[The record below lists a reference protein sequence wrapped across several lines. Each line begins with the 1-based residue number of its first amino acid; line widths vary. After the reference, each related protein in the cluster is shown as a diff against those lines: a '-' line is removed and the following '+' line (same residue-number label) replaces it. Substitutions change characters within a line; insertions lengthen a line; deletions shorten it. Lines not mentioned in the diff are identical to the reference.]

1 MVEEPAVS
9 HDLTNAGAPLKPLV
23 GLSGIAVLILF
34 TMLATSMRIFAQGP
48 PDGGPPPGP
57 PPDSQPNNGSFTM
70 KVNSDLVLTNV
81 VVRDKKTGEVVR
93 GLKQSDFT
101 VLENGKPQ
109 KISTFDFESVDQ
121 ATPLNEA
128 TVSGM
133 AGSTAAKSPTQNIV
147 ATNEQLRNHRLIV
160 FFFDLTSM
168 QPEDIDRSVDAAKN
182 YVNKQM
188 QPADLVAVVSLNTS
202 LSLDQDFTANKA
214 ALLHAVG
221 AYNGSEGQGFA
232 PGATSTTNTVED
244 STAYTADE
252 SEYNDINTDRELFA
266 ISTIS
271 KSLAYIDEK
280 KSLLYFSGGIS
291 RDGIENQASLRNAI
305 NAAVRANLSIYS
317 VDTRGLQA
325 ISPLGDATTGSLRG
339 NGAYNGS
346 ALQNN
351 FDANFNSQEVMSTL
365 STDTGGKAFFDS
377 NDFAPAFQRVQND
390 TSAYYVL
397 GFHSADPR
405 RDGRYRKLQ
414 VKLNRNDV
422 KLEYRQGYYAPAD
435 FKHSTNEDRERQLD
449 EELASDLPATD
460 VAVYL
465 QALYFRVDETHYFV
479 PVSIVVPGSQIP
491 FTKGGDRDKATLDI
505 VGEVKDAAGR
515 DIGDARQTVKL
526 AIDQSQQVSRKNIQ
540 YSTGFTLPIGKYHLK
555 FVVRE
560 NESGKMGSFETDIT
574 VPDQRKTPMK
584 LSSVVFSSQRVPNTN
599 KKDPSPLVRD
609 GVEFVPNL
617 PHVFRQDQ
625 HLYLLYEVYDPSH
638 AGPIGADSTSAKPSK
653 DAKNAPNA
661 PVRVLT
667 SIEFLNG
674 STKVYETPL
683 VEAKELN
690 TPQRHA
696 VAFQFDVPLA
706 QLKPGVYTCQV
717 NVIDDAGGSFT
728 FPRTAM
734 LVRDAQAAPS
744 TTSPTPPAA
753 APGAQ

>member
-1 MVEEPAVS
+1 
-9 HDLTNAGAPLKPLV
+9 
-23 GLSGIAVLILF
+23 
-34 TMLATSMRIFAQGP
+34 
-48 PDGGPPPGP
+48 
-57 PPDSQPNNGSFTM
+57 
-70 KVNSDLVLTNV
+70 
-81 VVRDKKTGEVVR
+81 VVR

-101 VLENGKPQ
+101 LLENGKPQ
-109 KISTFDFESVDQ
+109 KIETFDFESVDQ

-133 AGSTAAKSPTQNIV
+133 AGSKAPPAAASVV
-147 ATNEQLRNHRLIV
+147 AKAEQLRNHRLIV

-182 YVNKQM
+182 YINKQM
-188 QPADLVAVVSLNTS
+188 QAADLVAVVSLNTT
-202 LSLDQDFTANKA
+202 LSLDQDFTANKP
-214 ALLHAVG
+214 ALLHAVSQ
-221 AYNGSEGQGFA
+221 YNGSEGQGFA
-232 PGATSTTNTVED
+232 PGATSTTNTTED

-271 KSLAYIDEK
+271 KSLAYIGEK

-305 NAAVRANLSIYS
+305 NAAVRSNLSIYS

-339 NGAYNGS
+339 TGAFNGS

-351 FDANFNSQEVMSTL
+351 LDANFNSQEVMSTL
-365 STDTGGKAFFDS
+365 SSDTGGKAFFDS
-377 NDFAPAFQRVQND
+377 NDFAPAFQRLQQD
-390 TSAYYVL
+390 TSAYYSL
-397 GFHSADPR
+397 GFRSNDAR
-405 RDGRYRKLQ
+405 RDGRYRKLLI
-414 VKLNRNDV
+414 KINRSDV

-435 FKHSTNEDRERQLD
+435 FKHSTNDDRERQLE

-465 QALYFRVDETHYFV
+465 QALYFRTDETHFFV

-505 VGEVKDAAGR
+505 IGQVKDAQGH
-515 DIGDARQTVKL
+515 DIGEARQTVKL

-540 YSTGFTLPIGKYHLK
+540 YSTGFNLPIGKYHLK

-560 NESGKMGSFETDIT
+560 NETGHMGSFETDIN
-574 VPDQRKTPMK
+574 VPDLRKAPLK
-584 LSSVVFSSQRVPNTN
+584 LSSVVLASQRVPNTD
-599 KKDPSPLVRD
+599 KKAVSPLIRD
-609 GVEFVPNL
+609 GIELVPNL

-625 HLYLLYEVYDPSH
+625 HLYLLYEVYDPAK
-638 AGPIGADSTSAKPSK
+638 AGAAGSGSDSAPTSKAAK
-653 DAKNAPNA
+653 AAPGA

-674 STKVYETPL
+674 STKVYETEL
-683 VEAKELN
+683 IEAKQIN
-690 TPQRHA
+690 TPTRNA
-696 VAFQFDVPLA
+696 VAFQFDVPLTN
-706 QLKPGVYTCQV
+706 LKTGLYTAQV

-728 FPRTAM
+728 FPRTA
-734 LVRDAQAAPS
+734 LLIKDSQPAV
-744 TTSPTPPAA
+744 TSPAA
-753 APGAQ
+753 APPAITPPVVSPDTKPGGR

>member
-1 MVEEPAVS
+1 MRIRGSKNPT
-9 HDLTNAGAPLKPLV
+9 TNPGAPCLAPETWVSTL
-23 GLSGIAVLILF
+23 GQALVLIVFLIAS
-34 TMLATSMRIFAQGP
+34 TRLQAQN
-48 PDGGPPPGP
+48 GPPPP
-57 PPDSQPNNGSFTM
+57 PPDQPQSAGSYTL

-101 VLENGKPQ
+101 ILENGKAQ
-109 KISTFDFESVDQ
+109 KIATFDFESVDQ

-133 AGSTAAKSPTQNIV
+133 AGSKTQPLNQSIV
-147 ATNEQLRNHRLIV
+147 AKAEQLRNHRLIV

-182 YVNKQM
+182 YINKQM

-202 LSLDQDFTANKA
+202 LSLDQDFTANKP

-221 AYNGSEGQGFA
+221 AYNGSEGQGFS

-339 NGAYNGS
+339 TGAFNGS

-351 FDANFNSQEVMSTL
+351 LDANFNSQEVMATL
-365 STDTGGKAFFDS
+365 SSDTGGKAFFDS
-377 NDFAPAFQRVQND
+377 NDFSPAFQRLQND
-390 TSAYYVL
+390 TSAYYTL
-397 GFHSADPR
+397 GFHSSDPR
-405 RDGRYRKLQ
+405 RDGRYRKLAI
-414 VKLNRNDV
+414 KLNRNDV

-435 FKHSTNEDRERQLD
+435 FKHSTTEDRERELE

-465 QALYFRVDETHYFV
+465 QALYFRTDETHFFV

-505 VGEVKDAAGR
+505 IGQVKDAAGH

-540 YSTGFTLPIGKYHLK
+540 YSTGFNLPIGKYHLK

-560 NESGKMGSFETDIT
+560 NETGHMGSFETDIN
-574 VPDQRKTPMK
+574 VPDLRKVPLK
-584 LSSVVFSSQRVPNTN
+584 LSSVVLASQRVPNTD
-599 KKDPSPLVRD
+599 KKATSPLVRD

-625 HLYLLYEVYDPSH
+625 HLYLLYEVYDPKH
-638 AGPIGADSTSAKPSK
+638 VGAEASDTKPSAKA
-653 DAKNAPNA
+653 AKGAPGA

-683 VEAKELN
+683 VEAKEIN
-690 TPQRHA
+690 TPNRDA
-696 VAFQFDVPLA
+696 VAFQFDVPLT
-706 QLKPGVYTCQV
+706 QLKAGLYTAQV

-728 FPRTAM
+728 FPRTA
-734 LVRDAQAAPS
+734 LLIRDATPTPVPAAGPTTPAS
-744 TTSPTPPAA
+744 TTPAPT
-753 APGAQ
+753 GQ